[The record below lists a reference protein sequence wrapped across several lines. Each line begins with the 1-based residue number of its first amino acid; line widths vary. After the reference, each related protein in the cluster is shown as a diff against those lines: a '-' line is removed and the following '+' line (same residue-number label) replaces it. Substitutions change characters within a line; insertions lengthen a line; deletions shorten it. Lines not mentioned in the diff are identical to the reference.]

1 VPING
6 ACWFDVS
13 SSMSAVE
20 CVENG
25 SVLFQ
30 GKCYGPVFAS
40 PKQPQPTS
48 SPPEAR

>member
-1 VPING
+1 VLING
-6 ACWFDVS
+6 ACWIDVS
-13 SSMSAVE
+13 ALMSAEE
-20 CVENG
+20 CVEND
-25 SVLFQ
+25 SVLFK